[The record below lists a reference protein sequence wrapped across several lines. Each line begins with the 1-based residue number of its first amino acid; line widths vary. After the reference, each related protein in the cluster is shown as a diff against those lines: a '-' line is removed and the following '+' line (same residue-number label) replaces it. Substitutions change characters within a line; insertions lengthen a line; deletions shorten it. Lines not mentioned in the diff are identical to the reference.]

1 MKFLPLD
8 TVGTGHNGYQ
18 QHVKEANIKR
28 IFDLVRSDK
37 CKSRAELVRIMSLSA
52 TSVSVLVDELT
63 ERGLI
68 NETGPKQT
76 SLPGR
81 RPITLRLNR
90 DAHQIAV
97 FSLDREGVSFDLLNL
112 ECSIIESQRF
122 PFPSNQVPRGSA
134 GEAYGQLFENILSTR
149 SRLYDP
155 ARALAL
161 CVIFPGF
168 CTQNPLAL
176 CVQTAM
182 GLEIPIAPLQ
192 RLQQRMG
199 LPLFFSGRTK
209 CLAYAEKKYLDA
221 TNPDKPE
228 ARNLMFV
235 RVGETIGGTVISEGD
250 IYNGPFNVAG
260 QIGHCTIDYQGR
272 PCPCGNIGCLE
283 RYVNQSAILEDA
295 QKTCREAGVEPPESF
310 MELAKRADSE
320 PVLAGSLR
328 RSAELLAFGLYSALC
343 ASGMRQLVLGGGV
356 EVLGPRFLQ
365 DVYHSLCK
373 RSMLIHHLDLSYAQA
388 GPDAASVGIAQY
400 FLDQVF
406 TITK

>member
-8 TVGTGHNGYQ
+8 TAGTGHNGYQ

-28 IFDLVRSDK
+28 IFDLVRSGK
-37 CKSRAELVRIMSLSA
+37 CRSRAELVRIMNLSA

-97 FSLDREGVSFDLLNL
+97 FTLDRAGVSFDLLNL
-112 ECSIIESQRF
+112 ECSIIESRRF
-122 PFPSNQVPRGSA
+122 PFPSNEVPRNNA
-134 GEAYGQLFENILSTR
+134 GEAYAQLFDNILNSQ
-149 SRLYDP
+149 SQLFNPD
-155 ARALAL
+155 RALAL

-176 CVQTAM
+176 CLQTAM
-182 GLEIPIAPLQ
+182 GLDIPLEPLQ

-199 LPLFFSGRTK
+199 LPLFFVGRTK
-209 CLAYAEKKYLDA
+209 CMAYAEKKYLDA
-221 TNPDKPE
+221 ASPDEPE
-228 ARNLMFV
+228 TRNMMFV
-235 RVGETIGGTVISEGD
+235 RVGETIGGTIISDGN

-260 QIGHCTIDYQGR
+260 QIGHCTIDYHGR

-283 RYVNQSAILEDA
+283 RYVSQSAILDDA
-295 QKTCREAGVEPPESF
+295 RAACREAGIEPPETF
-310 MELAKRADSE
+310 KELAQRADSE
-320 PVLAGSLR
+320 AVLAASLR

-343 ASGMRQLVLGGGV
+343 ASGMRRLVLGGGI
-356 EVLGPRFLQ
+356 ESLGPRFLQ
-365 DVYHSLCK
+365 EVYHNLCK

-400 FLDQVF
+400 FLDKVF